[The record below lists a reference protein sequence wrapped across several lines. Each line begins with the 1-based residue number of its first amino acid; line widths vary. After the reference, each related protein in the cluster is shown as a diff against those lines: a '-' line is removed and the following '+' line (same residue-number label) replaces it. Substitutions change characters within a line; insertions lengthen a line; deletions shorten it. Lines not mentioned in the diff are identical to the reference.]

1 MDNSYGSAEER
12 SLCDCNCYYWTI
24 VMALLLSAIRQLC
37 GSLIALR
44 LQFLLLDNSYQNN
57 MGRATPPFKAI
68 GFLEL
73 FSNPLLPLHRRG

>member
-37 GSLIALR
+37 GSLIAVR
-44 LQFLLLDNSYQNN
+44 LQLLLLDNSYQNN
-57 MGRATPPFKAI
+57 MGRA
-68 GFLEL
+68 
-73 FSNPLLPLHRRG
+73 